1 MPPTASWEWITLISL
16 VFIIFLS
23 FKISFISSAYLL
35 GIYSKLKLDNE
46 KFPELTTGADIISTR
61 ILYAAGYNVPKNK
74 IIYFDPSILKLSKK
88 AFAIGTY
95 GKILS
100 LTQKEVKQETS
111 ENKKGRP
118 ESPVCLFVSIHK
130 NIKKLYAF
138 FIVLK
143 TEIYLEIRIPLVR
156 IFVAS

>member
-1 MPPTASWEWITLISL
+1 MQDLC
-16 VFIIFLS
+16 
-23 FKISFISSAYLL
+23 
-35 GIYSKLKLDNE
+35 
-46 KFPELTTGADIISTR
+46 
-61 ILYAAGYNVPKNK
+61 
-74 IIYFDPSILKLSKK
+74 KK
-88 AFAIGTY
+88 DRKDEIEV
-95 GKILS
+95 KKE
-100 LTQKEVKQETS
+100 KEVKQETS